1 MSGGLP
7 GEFQVTGPWPL
18 ESSRSLVTVKH
29 SKGGVWQDKG
39 HLEEGTTSYC
49 TTWPDSRLKLGMQSC
64 VAKWHVLPV
73 LISSQT
79 GSILTPSFWVT
90 PMVGTRGTV
99 HPLLRGCL
107 EEDRSSSLGSH
118 F

>member
-1 MSGGLP
+1 MVI
-7 GEFQVTGPWPL
+7 GEFQVTG
-18 ESSRSLVTVKH
+18 ETVKH
-29 SKGGVWQDKG
+29 SKGGVWQEKG
-39 HLEEGTTSYC
+39 HLEEGTTSHC
-49 TTWPDSRLKLGMQSC
+49 TKWPDSRLKLGMQSC
-64 VAKWHVLPV
+64 VANWHVPPV

-79 GSILTPSFWVT
+79 GPILIPSFWVT